1 MRVALI
7 GFGKWGRN
15 YLSAINQ
22 SGIARVTQV
31 LVRNPDRIIE
41 DPLIGD
47 AKVISILE
55 EIECDAAIVA
65 THPSVTVAYAVHFL
79 RKNIPVMLEKPA
91 GLSLDDALYLQSVA
105 IDHPVPLLV
114 SHQHLFSNVYQ
125 ELKNRVNEEEVMH
138 IKTAAGNDGPYR
150 DYSFVWDYAP
160 HDIAMILG
168 LKLLEPKLISASIQS
183 SSEYG
188 GQCEFAISFEDGS
201 TANTKIWN
209 DRHPKS
215 RLFNV
220 KIQNKLYEYDDHQ
233 FPSVLLENKK
243 QIPVNYAPP
252 LTNAI
257 VCFLNAVDQGKTT
270 DYRFGARWGYG
281 VGNLIDQIYTKQDP
295 EKKYDLQEF
304 CCESISITPKLF

>member
-41 DPLIGD
+41 DPLLGE
-47 AKVISILE
+47 AKVISTLE

-91 GLSLDDALYLQSVA
+91 GLSLDDALHLQNVA

-114 SHQHLFSNVYQ
+114 SHQHLFSSVYQ
-125 ELKNRVNEEEVMH
+125 ELKNRVNEEEVMQ
-138 IKTAAGNDGPYR
+138 IETAAGNDGPYR
-150 DYSFVWDYAP
+150 DYSFIWDYAP

-168 LKLLEPKLISASIQS
+168 LKPMEPKLISANIQS

-201 TANTKIWN
+201 TAITKIWN
-209 DRHPKS
+209 DRVPKM
-215 RLFNV
+215 RLLQV
-220 KIQNKLYEYDDHQ
+220 KTRNNLFVYDDLRCKDALIINGEKFLVHYGQ
-233 FPSVLLENKK
+233 PLQIATMSFLE
-243 QIPVNYAPP
+243 
-252 LTNAI
+252 
-257 VCFLNAVDQGKTT
+257 AVSNGRTD
-270 DYRFGARWGYG
+270 DYRFGSEWALK
-281 VGNLIDQIYTKQDP
+281 VSDLIGKIQ
-295 EKKYDLQEF
+295 KKEV
-304 CCESISITPKLF
+304 